1 MKLEIFEGPL
11 DLLLHLI
18 RKNEV
23 DIYDIPIALI
33 THQYL
38 EYLDMMREMNIGM
51 AGEFLVMAS
60 TLAHIKSRMLL
71 PASQNEEGDEEGDD
85 PRVDLVAQLKEHMK
99 LRAAAERLESM
110 PRLGRDVFLREG
122 GGNEVEGALAEN
134 SEGEIISAGLFDLIA
149 AFHRVLKA
157 KDAQMSLAL
166 PASGVS
172 LEERMTQL
180 IELLKS
186 EMKVDFEELF
196 AADRSRGQLIVT
208 FLALLELL
216 RLGLARSF
224 QARLSGS
231 PEVNGSRSRMWVMY
245 QEPETDEE

>member
-1 MKLEIFEGPL
+1 
-11 DLLLHLI
+11 
-18 RKNEV
+18 V

-38 EYLDMMREMNIGM
+38 EYLDMMRELNIGL

-71 PASQNEEGDEEGDD
+71 PASRLEAEDEDSED
-85 PRVDLVAQLKEHMK
+85 PRVDLVEQLKEHMK
-99 LRAAAERLESM
+99 LKAAAERLESL

-122 GGNEVEGALAEN
+122 GGGEVEDARAEN
-134 SEGEIISAGLFDLIA
+134 KNGEIISAGLFDLIA
-149 AFHRVLKA
+149 AFHRVLKS
-157 KDAQMSLAL
+157 KGDALALAL

-172 LEERMTQL
+172 LEARMTQL
-180 IELLKS
+180 IDQLKHEL
-186 EMKVDFEELF
+186 KVDFEDLF
-196 AADRSRGQLIVT
+196 AHDRSRGQLIVT

-224 QARLSGS
+224 QPA
-231 PEVNGSRSRMWVMY
+231 
-245 QEPETDEE
+245 